1 MNKLTH
7 ALAAL
12 ALGVSLAGA
21 TGCASVTSSMPTS
34 TAVTGE
40 AWYTEAV
47 GFFGMTWGSKVWFC
61 PAATG
66 AGPSTCVEAKLV
78 ELTKAELEAQKPKK

>member
-1 MNKLTH
+1 MNKLLSVLLIST
-7 ALAAL
+7 ALA
-12 ALGVSLAGA
+12 GGS
-21 TGCASVTSSMPTS
+21 GCAIVTSSMPTS

-40 AWYTEAV
+40 AWYTEAI
-47 GFFGMTWGSKVWFC
+47 GFFGLTWGSKVWFC

-66 AGPSTCVEAKLV
+66 AGPSTCTEAKLV